1 MERSHI
7 FLSHAGEDAQQARC
21 LSSLLSNAGLEVW
34 LDVER
39 LTPGDRWMEELESA
53 LSAAH
58 FVVLYVGRSGIRNWV
73 DREVRVALDRSVRD
87 PAFRLIPVLGPGSN
101 PESLGPFLKQYQWVD
116 LREGL
121 EDPAR
126 IKRLLEGI
134 SGRPAEN
141 VSLLP
146 PDKAPFLG
154 LLAFQEEDSLLF
166 YGRDRETAE
175 LLEKMRGGPFLTV
188 VGDSGSGKSS
198 LVRAGLIPA
207 LRRGRFHD
215 GNAWVGS
222 WRVAITRPGN
232 DPFGELA
239 ESLPDLKPEMPDDD
253 NKARFIKG
261 AREELGEGFEGL
273 RSRIAALVPRG
284 TRTLLVVDQFEE
296 LFTGT
301 DKLEKRRLF
310 VDSLLAVARTETERP
325 VHVVITLRADFYS
338 RCWEHPE
345 LVNRMNA
352 CLYNVRRVGSEQLRE
367 VIEKPLALAGAEAQD
382 GLVDDLLD
390 DVGEEPGNLP
400 LLEHALLQ
408 LWERRRDRTLTH
420 DAYRKIGRLS
430 GALKNHA
437 EQVYNSLDAQ
447 GQAQARRIFLT
458 LTQLGDASEDT
469 RRRVRSSDLPGADS
483 RLKDP
488 TEVLVRLSKARLITG
503 GGDVAAEGKPEDE
516 WVEVSHEALIR
527 GWPRLRGWLEESRD
541 AIRFERRLIRAAE
554 EWDGLSPKRHPD
566 RLLQGYL
573 LEEALQWSRNNP
585 VPPLVREFITAA
597 MAEVL
602 YVDPETSLMWTVRDN
617 GQDISWEKAVD
628 YAKDL
633 RLGGFTDWRLPTID
647 ELEKLSDPVRGDEYF
662 NIRQPFRL
670 TTWWVWSS
678 MRVEGSG
685 SALIFDFRDG
695 ESLSDIVVNSFAR
708 ALCVRRSG
716 D

>member
-1 MERSHI
+1 
-7 FLSHAGEDAQQARC
+7 
-21 LSSLLSNAGLEVW
+21 
-34 LDVER
+34 
-39 LTPGDRWMEELESA
+39 
-53 LSAAH
+53 
-58 FVVLYVGRSGIRNWV
+58 
-73 DREVRVALDRSVRD
+73 
-87 PAFRLIPVLGPGSN
+87 
-101 PESLGPFLKQYQWVD
+101 
-116 LREGL
+116 
-121 EDPAR
+121 
-126 IKRLLEGI
+126 
-134 SGRPAEN
+134 
-141 VSLLP
+141 
-146 PDKAPFLG
+146 
-154 LLAFQEEDSLLF
+154 
-166 YGRDRETAE
+166 
-175 LLEKMRGGPFLTV
+175 
-188 VGDSGSGKSS
+188 
-198 LVRAGLIPA
+198 
-207 LRRGRFHD
+207 
-215 GNAWVGS
+215 
-222 WRVAITRPGN
+222 
-232 DPFGELA
+232 
-239 ESLPDLKPEMPDDD
+239 
-253 NKARFIKG
+253 
-261 AREELGEGFEGL
+261 
-273 RSRIAALVPRG
+273 
-284 TRTLLVVDQFEE
+284 
-296 LFTGT
+296 
-301 DKLEKRRLF
+301 
-310 VDSLLAVARTETERP
+310 
-325 VHVVITLRADFYS
+325 
-338 RCWEHPE
+338 
-345 LVNRMNA
+345 
-352 CLYNVRRVGSEQLRE
+352 VGSEQLRE